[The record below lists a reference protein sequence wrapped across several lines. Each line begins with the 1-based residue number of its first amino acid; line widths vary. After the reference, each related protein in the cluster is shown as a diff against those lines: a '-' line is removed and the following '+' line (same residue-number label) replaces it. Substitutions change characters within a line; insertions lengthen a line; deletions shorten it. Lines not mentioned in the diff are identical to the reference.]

1 MGRVNND
8 TTGGD
13 EAPRIEFPCA
23 YPIKVIGASVE
34 GFTDLVV
41 SIVRRHDPDFDV
53 NTVEHNDSRH
63 GAYRSVRLTITA
75 TGESQLEKL
84 FTDLKASG
92 QVKMV
97 L

>member
-1 MGRVNND
+1 MGKVSDD
-8 TTGGD
+8 TLSGE

-41 SIVRRHDPDFDV
+41 SIVRRHDPDFDAG
-53 NTVEHNDSRH
+53 TVEHNDSRH
-63 GAYRSVRLTITA
+63 GAYRSIRLIITA
-75 TGESQLEKL
+75 TGETQLQDL

>member
-1 MGRVNND
+1 MSND
-8 TTGGD
+8 TTGIED
-13 EAPRIEFPCA
+13 APRIEFPCA
-23 YPIKVIGASVE
+23 YPVKIIGASVE

-53 NTVEHNDSRH
+53 STVEHNDSRH
-63 GAYRSVRLTITA
+63 GAYRSVRLIITA
-75 TGESQLEKL
+75 TGEAQLQEL
-84 FTDLKASG
+84 FIDLKASG